1 MSGVDFEQVMQAA
14 LAADAGV
21 AGIVSRRIFPLS
33 APKGAPLPF
42 ITYQRVSGA
51 PEAVLDGDAP
61 CERIS
66 IQIDAWAKTYG
77 EAKRLA
83 KAVRGVMAGAE
94 FAAELDEDRDLSDE
108 EARVCRVSM
117 DFIVWA

>member
-1 MSGVDFEQVMQAA
+1 M
-14 LAADAGV
+14 
-21 AGIVSRRIFPLS
+21 
-33 APKGAPLPF
+33 
-42 ITYQRVSGA
+42 
-51 PEAVLDGDAP
+51 
-61 CERIS
+61 
-66 IQIDAWAKTYG
+66 
-77 EAKRLA
+77 A